1 MQKTP
6 SFFSPCTNIHA
17 HFFLFIFFK
26 KKGILACID
35 KHVVAPH
42 LEGGAR

>member
-6 SFFSPCTNIHA
+6 SFFFPLYKHSCS
-17 HFFLFIFFK
+17 FFLFIFL